1 MGSGMEIKF
10 ENQDSSLIAHREE
23 TVKINDSRFW
33 DWMTGWVMVFWV
45 DTLEGKLGSRES
57 SALLFSVMNLRWW

>member
-23 TVKINDSRFW
+23 TVKINDSRF
-33 DWMTGWVMVFWV
+33 
-45 DTLEGKLGSRES
+45 
-57 SALLFSVMNLRWW
+57 